1 MTSADFLSIFL
12 FLYLAGILFLALKFR
27 DIVLTPEKY
36 EDPGSSPPETAWKRQ
51 SAICPVSNLSGIN
64 ILSYAFCSPSH

>member
-1 MTSADFLSIFL
+1 MTSAAFLGIFL

-36 EDPGSSPPETAWKRQ
+36 EDPELVAAGDRLEETKRYL
-51 SAICPVSNLSGIN
+51 P
-64 ILSYAFCSPSH
+64 